1 MKAKG
6 FIAVIPAML
15 LVASITGCSA
25 VVNDE
30 AAAPSASVSQAPNV
44 ASSALPEVDVTAQPN
59 ETGVETSTKIVA
71 KDESA
76 DLLAFLIEEEKL
88 AHDIYQELGAIWGS
102 QVFSNILQ
110 SETGHQDQVLALL
123 AARQIDDPRSTAI
136 GVFDD
141 PDLQKLY
148 DQLLAKGKLSI
159 TDAFEVGVIV
169 EERDIADITE
179 MLAGTLDAD
188 VIATLERLRNASENH
203 LRAFNRQL

>member
-6 FIAVIPAML
+6 LIAVVPAVL
-15 LVASITGCSA
+15 LVASLTGCA
-25 VVNDE
+25 ATTADQ
-30 AAAPSASVSQAPNV
+30 AAAPTAATTQAPSTV
-44 ASSALPEVDVTAQPN
+44 STALPEVDVTAQPN
-59 ETGVETSTKIVA
+59 ETGVDTSTKIVA

-102 QVFSNILQ
+102 RVFSNILQ

-123 AARQIDDPRSTAI
+123 AARQIDDPRSTAV
-136 GVFDD
+136 GVFND

-159 TDAFEVGVIV
+159 TDAFEVGVMV

>member
-6 FIAVIPAML
+6 FLTVVPAVL
-15 LVASITGCSA
+15 LVTSLAGCSS
-25 VVNDE
+25 VVNEE

-59 ETGVETSTKIVA
+59 ETGVEKSTRIVA

-76 DLLAFLIEEEKL
+76 ELLEFLIEEEKL
-88 AHDIYQELGAIWGS
+88 AHDIYQAFGAIWGS

-110 SETGHQDQVLALL
+110 SETSHQDQVMALL
-123 AARQIDDPRSTAI
+123 AARQIQDPRSATV
-136 GVFDD
+136 GVFNN
-141 PDLQKLY
+141 PDLQQLY
-148 DQLLAKGKLSI
+148 DDLLAKGKLSI
-159 TDAFEVGVIV
+159 KDAFEVGVIV

-179 MLAGTLDAD
+179 MLAATLDAD
-188 VIATLERLRNASENH
+188 IIATLERLRNASENH

>member
-6 FIAVIPAML
+6 FLTVVPAVL
-15 LVASITGCSA
+15 LVASLAGCSS

-30 AAAPSASVSQAPNV
+30 AAAPSASASQAPNV
-44 ASSALPEVDVTAQPN
+44 VSSALPEVDVTAQPI

-76 DLLAFLIEEEKL
+76 DLLEFLIEEEKL

-110 SETGHQDQVLALL
+110 SETSHQDQVMALL
-123 AARQIDDPRSTAI
+123 AARQIQDPRSATV
-136 GVFDD
+136 GVFNN

-148 DQLLAKGKLSI
+148 DDLLAKGRLSI
-159 TDAFEVGVIV
+159 KDAFEVGVIV

-179 MLAGTLDAD
+179 MLAGTLDAN

>member
-6 FIAVIPAML
+6 FLTVVPAVL
-15 LVASITGCSA
+15 LMASLAGCSS

-30 AAAPSASVSQAPNV
+30 AAAPSASASQAPNV
-44 ASSALPEVDVTAQPN
+44 ASIALPEVDVTAQPI

-76 DLLAFLIEEEKL
+76 DLLEFLIEEEKL

-110 SETGHQDQVLALL
+110 SETSHQDQVMALL
-123 AARQIDDPRSTAI
+123 AARQIQDPRSATV
-136 GVFDD
+136 GVFNN

-148 DQLLAKGKLSI
+148 DDLLAKGRLSI
-159 TDAFEVGVIV
+159 KDAFEVGVIV

>member
-1 MKAKG
+1 M
-6 FIAVIPAML
+6 
-15 LVASITGCSA
+15 
-25 VVNDE
+25 
-30 AAAPSASVSQAPNV
+30 
-44 ASSALPEVDVTAQPN
+44 PEVDVTAQPI

-76 DLLAFLIEEEKL
+76 DLLEFLIEEEKL

-110 SETGHQDQVLALL
+110 SETSHQDQVMALL
-123 AARQIDDPRSTAI
+123 AARQIQDPRSATV
-136 GVFDD
+136 GVFNN

-148 DQLLAKGKLSI
+148 DDLLAKGRLSI
-159 TDAFEVGVIV
+159 KDAFEVGVIV